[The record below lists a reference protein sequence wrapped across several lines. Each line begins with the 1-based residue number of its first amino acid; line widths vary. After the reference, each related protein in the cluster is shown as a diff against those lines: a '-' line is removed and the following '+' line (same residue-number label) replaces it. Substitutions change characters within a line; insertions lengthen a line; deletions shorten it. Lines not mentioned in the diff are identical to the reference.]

1 MRLRLSKERHHA
13 MDNIKNIPF
22 STEELSGVMANV
34 WPKLLDLFQETQG
47 TLFVRPLSGYF
58 EHLLS
63 RQKNEKLEPIY
74 CVSISFLDTALMMG
88 RPMCRIDA
96 YGEEWMLYLSPLD
109 TQCVDLS
116 LIHI

>member
-1 MRLRLSKERHHA
+1 

-63 RQKNEKLEPIY
+63 R
-74 CVSISFLDTALMMG
+74 
-88 RPMCRIDA
+88 
-96 YGEEWMLYLSPLD
+96 
-109 TQCVDLS
+109 
-116 LIHI
+116 